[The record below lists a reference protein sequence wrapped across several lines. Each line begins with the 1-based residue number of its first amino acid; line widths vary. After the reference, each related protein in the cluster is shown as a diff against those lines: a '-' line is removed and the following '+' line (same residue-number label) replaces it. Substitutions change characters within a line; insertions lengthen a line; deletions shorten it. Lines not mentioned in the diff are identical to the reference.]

1 MVNLK
6 LLKEC
11 VGFDLVANI
20 QLLIAKRR
28 KIVANSSEM
37 WVCVGP
43 AWAGGPFANVRVGGG

>member
-11 VGFDLVANI
+11 VGADLVANI